1 MNFPSLHT
9 VSEREITLQ
18 TDVVVDHM
26 FGKKK
31 VNLPNKKKKKKER
44 GGSLNCV
51 EEEKYIFHFAL
62 LRGPCV
68 ASQS

>member
-1 MNFPSLHT
+1 M
-9 VSEREITLQ
+9 LQ

-26 FGKKK
+26 FGKKI
-31 VNLPNKKKKKKER
+31 VNLPNKKKR
-44 GGSLNCV
+44 GSLNCV
-51 EEEKYIFHFAL
+51 EEEKYIFHLVL

>member
-31 VNLPNKKKKKKER
+31 VNLPNKKKKKKR
-44 GGSLNCV
+44 G
-51 EEEKYIFHFAL
+51 EEALTVWKKRNIFFTL
-62 LRGPCV
+62 PY
-68 ASQS
+68 